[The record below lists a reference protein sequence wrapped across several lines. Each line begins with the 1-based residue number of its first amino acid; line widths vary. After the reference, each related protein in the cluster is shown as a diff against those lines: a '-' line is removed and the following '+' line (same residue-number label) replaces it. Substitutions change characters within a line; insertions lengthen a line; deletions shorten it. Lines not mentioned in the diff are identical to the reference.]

1 MRKVIQISLVP
12 GNGFSSLVVL
22 CDDGAV
28 LQYSPRQSPPWTRFP
43 SVPAPEVQLD
53 LVQSV
58 SHTEVIEIEPVPQD
72 EEGEEHA

>member
-12 GNGFSSLVVL
+12 GDGFSSLVVL

-28 LQYSPRQSPPWTRFP
+28 LQYSPRRSPPWARFP
-43 SVPAPEVQLD
+43 SVPGPEVQLD

-58 SHTEVIEIEPVPQD
+58 SHTEAEIEPVPQD